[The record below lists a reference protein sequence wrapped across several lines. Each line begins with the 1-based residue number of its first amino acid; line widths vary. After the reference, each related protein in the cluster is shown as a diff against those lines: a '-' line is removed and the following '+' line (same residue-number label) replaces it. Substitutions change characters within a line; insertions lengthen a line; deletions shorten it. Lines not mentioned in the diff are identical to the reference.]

1 MKIEIN
7 YFNTKLNTEV
17 KKEVKVKDLLQD
29 LKYHLKEENQNFI
42 LYDNNNCKLK
52 ETDVIPFSKNNE
64 IVKLF
69 LIKSSLNN
77 LANNIN
83 NEILN
88 INEMIMKC
96 TGAKKPIEKKV
107 GANLQNRLNFLE
119 FLGRRERDNDI
130 RFGGLLDLLLDENN
144 IFQIGNR
151 NPSTMDD
158 DNRQIEADEKLLRE
172 LQDMGFPEDRARQ
185 ALITS
190 RNNNNRATEILLG
203 EN

>member
-7 YFNTKLNTEV
+7 YFNKKLNTEV

-52 ETDVIPFSKNNE
+52 ETDMIPFSKNNE

-77 LANNIN
+77 LTNNIK

-96 TGAKKPIEKKV
+96 TGAKKPIKKKL
-107 GANLQNRLNFLE
+107 GTNLQNRLSFLE
-119 FLGRRERDNDI
+119 FFERRERNDNV
-130 RFGGLLDLLLDENN
+130 RFGELLDLLLDENN
-144 IFQIGNR
+144 VQYVMDS
-151 NPSTMDD
+151 NP
-158 DNRQIEADEKLLRE
+158 
-172 LQDMGFPEDRARQ
+172 PH
-185 ALITS
+185 
-190 RNNNNRATEILLG
+190 
-203 EN
+203 